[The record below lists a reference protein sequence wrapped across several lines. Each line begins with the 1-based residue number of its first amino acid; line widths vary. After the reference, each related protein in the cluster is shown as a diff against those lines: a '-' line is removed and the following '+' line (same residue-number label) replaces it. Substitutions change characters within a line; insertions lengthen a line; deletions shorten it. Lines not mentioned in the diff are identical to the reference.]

1 MPETNVIDQIHPE
14 ETAPVIKDVS
24 QISEETIQEFTGG
37 KGEEKEAE

>member
-1 MPETNVIDQIHPE
+1 MPETNVIDQIQPE
-14 ETAPVIKDVS
+14 ETAPVVEDAS

>member
-14 ETAPVIKDVS
+14 ETAPVIEDAS
-24 QISEETIQEFTGG
+24 QISEETIKEFTGG